1 MQQNELHKK
10 AIRIIVNSG
19 IMVLIITLMTFA
31 LPGTLAIISQIPTD
45 GLTIAS
51 AVGLLFVILSAFI
64 GLRIILD
71 LIRIVDLASDFLVTH
86 IPSLRAKK
94 RVSIVRA
101 LKEIL
106 VVLIMAI
113 AATIASPILLF
124 VPGIGWIL
132 QLVVSFGLAI
142 PAVILLYD
150 SGRTLY
156 AIFQS
161 AIDLLID
168 NIIRRE

>member
-1 MQQNELHKK
+1 MI
-10 AIRIIVNSG
+10 ANSG
-19 IMVLIITLMTFA
+19 IMFLIITITTFA
-31 LPGTLAIISQIPTD
+31 IPGTLALISQIPME

-51 AVGLLFVILSAFI
+51 AIGLLLVFLSAFI

-71 LIRIVDLASDFLVTH
+71 LISIVDLASDFLMTH
-86 IPSLRAKK
+86 IPSLKANK
-94 RVSIVRA
+94 RISIVRA

-106 VVLIMAI
+106 AVLIMSI
-113 AATIASPILLF
+113 TATIAGPILLF
-124 VPGIGWIL
+124 VPKVGWLL
-132 QLVVSFGLAI
+132 QLLVSVGLAI

-161 AIDLLID
+161 AIELFID
-168 NIIRRE
+168 SLAKQL